1 MPPAAGPDPL
11 GLPPELMARLDR
23 LAFRSRRNVVGSGA
37 GQRLSPRPGTSAEFS
52 DFRTYV
58 AGDDYRRLDW
68 NAYARLDRLLLRLY
82 LGEEDLSV
90 HLFVDVSASMRY
102 GRPPKDAAAV
112 RIAGAL
118 AYVGLAGLDRVAVT
132 GFADRVTA
140 STRPLRGRQSWPRL
154 WSALGRLGS
163 GTETDFSCLHAVA
176 ARLRPGISVILS
188 DFLTASDPSSD
199 LGPALAALRSRGQQV
214 VLLQVLAPQEIDPDV
229 AGDVALTDVETGAR
243 VEVTVTPTVLDRY
256 RREMAEQ
263 TARLVGL
270 ARAHGALWHR
280 IRSDQPVDLLVMD
293 TFRRIGLLS

>member
-1 MPPAAGPDPL
+1 MPPAAGSEAV
-11 GLPPELMARLDR
+11 GLSPELIARLDG

-90 HLFVDVSASMRY
+90 HLFVDVSASMRF
-102 GRPPKDAAAV
+102 GRPSKDAAAV

-132 GFADRVTA
+132 GFADRITTT
-140 STRPLRGRQSWPRL
+140 TRPLRGRQSCPRL
-154 WSALGRLGS
+154 WSALAGLGS
-163 GTETDFSCLHAVA
+163 GTDTDFSCLHAVA
-176 ARLRPGISVILS
+176 ARLRPGISVIVS
-188 DFLTASDPSSD
+188 DFLTASDPGAD
-199 LGPALAALRSRGQQV
+199 LAPALAALRSRGQQV
-214 VLLQVLAPQEIDPDV
+214 VLLQVLAPQELDPEV
-229 AGDVALTDVETGAR
+229 TGDVALTDVETGAR
-243 VEVTVTPTVLDRY
+243 VEVTVTPAALDRY
-256 RREMAEQ
+256 RRELAEQ
-263 TARLVGL
+263 TARLVAL

-280 IRSDQPVDLLVMD
+280 IRSDEPVDLLVMD

>member
-1 MPPAAGPDPL
+1 MPPAHASNTGGSDTP
-11 GLPPELMARLDR
+11 GLNPGLTPELIARLDR

-118 AYVGLAGLDRVAVT
+118 AYVALAGLDRVSVT

-140 STRPLRGRQSWPRL
+140 STRPLRGRQSCPRL
-154 WSALGRLGS
+154 WSALAGLGS
-163 GTETDFSCLHAVA
+163 GTDTDFSCLQCGY
-176 ARLRPGISVILS
+176 RLGRIEPQH
-188 DFLTASDPSSD
+188 
-199 LGPALAALRSRGQQV
+199 LAIVLHGLVV
-214 VLLQVLAPQEIDPDV
+214 VLGRQGVVGAGQELEFGGLGLGAAETRDGRERQRENQTQV
-229 AGDVALTDVETGAR
+229 T
-243 VEVTVTPTVLDRY
+243 
-256 RREMAEQ
+256 
-263 TARLVGL
+263 
-270 ARAHGALWHR
+270 W
-280 IRSDQPVDLLVMD
+280 
-293 TFRRIGLLS
+293 